1 MSEMVLRDAAEEFL
15 TYIGGVRNFSPN
27 TVLSYREDLEK
38 LCNLV
43 GWEKDI
49 TQVNYDD
56 FSLLIASLSQQDYAV
71 TSINRIIVAIRSFF
85 RYCHKF
91 GLITKNPSLRLKTLR
106 APNPMPQFLFQ
117 TEVDR
122 LCEMPDE
129 RPLLWP
135 ERDKALF
142 EVFYSTG
149 CRVSEMA
156 SLKVSDLACDL
167 SSAMVLGKGNKQ
179 RRVFIAEDAVNALK
193 VYLKSAESK
202 NFSLEGRLFL
212 NSNGGPLTV
221 QGIRYILNR
230 YSGIE
235 GTNRPI
241 SPHTLRHTFATAC
254 LSNGADIRVVQELL
268 GHENISTTQR
278 YTHITTAQ
286 LINTYNQAHPHGRG

>member
-1 MSEMVLRDAAEEFL
+1 MILRDAREEFL
-15 TYIGGVRNFSPN
+15 SYIADIRNFSPN
-27 TVLSYREDLEK
+27 TVLSYREDLGK
-38 LCNLV
+38 LCAFLGEDKV
-43 GWEKDI
+43 LAQI
-49 TQVNYDD
+49 NYDD
-56 FSLLIASLSQQDYAV
+56 FSLLIASLSEQKYAI

-106 APNPMPQFLFQ
+106 SPKNMPKFLFQ
-117 TEVDR
+117 TEVDK
-122 LCEMPDE
+122 LCEIPSE
-129 RPLLWP
+129 KPILWE

-142 EVFYSTG
+142 ELFYSTG
-149 CRVSEMA
+149 CRVSEIA
-156 SLKVSDLACDL
+156 ALKLSDLSADRT
-167 SSAMVLGKGNKQ
+167 SAMVLGKGNKQ
-179 RRVFIAEDAVNALK
+179 RRVFIAEDARVALNT
-193 VYLKSAESK
+193 YLA
-202 NFSLEGRLFL
+202 SLEARKFTADNGLFL

-241 SPHTLRHTFATAC
+241 SPHALRHTFATAC